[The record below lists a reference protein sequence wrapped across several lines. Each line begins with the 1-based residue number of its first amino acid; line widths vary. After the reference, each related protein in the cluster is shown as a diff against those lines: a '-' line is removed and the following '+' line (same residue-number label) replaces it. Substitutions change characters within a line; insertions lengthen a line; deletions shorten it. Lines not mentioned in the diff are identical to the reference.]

1 MIMPPSRTEKY
12 AIWKACERMNI
23 TPPEIKNEWESNN
36 IWNQAQLIAW
46 SQIRDVEDAE
56 ARTF

>member
-1 MIMPPSRTEKY
+1 
-12 AIWKACERMNI
+12 MNI

-46 SQIRDVEDAE
+46 SQIRDMEDAE